1 MFNVSF
7 INFVSRATVHH
18 PLMFFL
24 SFLAVLLQPSTLSE
38 LVEKHLSNSP
48 KTKAPASLCGTQ
60 TDGDNSVAQSLPCCS
75 AAESSACNKD
85 GVLETKTKLILEVL
99 QDLQLLCDTQDLSP
113 AGDSEDHSLEDHH
126 HMAANG
132 HHHHLHLSSCH
143 ECLELENSTI
153 DSVKYASCEN
163 ISELPA
169 DRSDKWASGDGTFD
183 TVLQDDGGS
192 CISDVDSRYNP
203 KPPNVLV
210 FTSGSKDRYGAV
222 SQLLSECIDM
232 ENNIIYHLLPEQAL
246 TDPWLDNTRLLV
258 LADQD
263 SLTSQLQGRFLQ
275 YLRQGGRILGLSS
288 TFCPPGVCL
297 RLGERR
303 AGEIS
308 KVCFSKENSSPL
320 DLHLLTSGNIY
331 TTDTEEEAEVELWGE
346 VMLDTPT
353 QKDLVIARV
362 IDKENAGEAVL
373 CQVKTSDYFE
383 IQPQFGNNLNK

>member
-1 MFNVSF
+1 
-7 INFVSRATVHH
+7 
-18 PLMFFL
+18 MFFL

-38 LVEKHLSNSP
+38 LVGKHLSCSP
-48 KTKAPASLCGTQ
+48 KTKAPVSLCGTQ
-60 TDGDNSVAQSLPCCS
+60 TEADHS
-75 AAESSACNKD
+75 AVESSACCSTAESSPCKNA
-85 GVLETKTKLILEVL
+85 GVLETKTNLILEVS
-99 QDLQLLCDTQDLSP
+99 QDSQHLCDSQDLSP
-113 AGDSEDHSLEDHH
+113 VGDSEDHSLEDHH

-132 HHHHLHLSSCH
+132 HHHLHLSSCH

-183 TVLQDDGGS
+183 TVLQNDGGS
-192 CISDVDSRYNP
+192 CVSDVDSRYNP

-210 FTSGSKDRYGAV
+210 FTSDSKDRYGVV
-222 SQLLSECIDM
+222 SQLLSECIDL

-258 LADQD
+258 LAEEQ
-263 SLTSQLQGRFLQ
+263 SLTSQLQGRFLK

-303 AGEIS
+303 PGEIS
-308 KVCFSKENSSPL
+308 RVSFSKENSSPL
-320 DLHLLTSGNIY
+320 DLDLLASGKSY
-331 TTDTEEEAEVELWGE
+331 TTDPKEEAEVELWGE
-346 VMLDTPT
+346 VILDTPS
-353 QKDLVIARV
+353 QKDSVIARV
-362 IDKENAGEAVL
+362 IDKENAGDAVL
-373 CQVKTSDYFE
+373 CQVKIFFFVHKILKYF
-383 IQPQFGNNLNK
+383 IGTLKFSHNLATT

>member
-1 MFNVSF
+1 M
-7 INFVSRATVHH
+7 
-18 PLMFFL
+18 LFL
-24 SFLAVLLQPSTLSE
+24 FFLAVLLQPSTLSE

-60 TDGDNSVAQSLPCCS
+60 NDGDNSVAECLPCCS
-75 AAESSACNKD
+75 TATSSPCNKHSD
-85 GVLETKTKLILEVL
+85 LESKTNLILE
-99 QDLQLLCDTQDLSP
+99 QDLQHLCDSQDLSP
-113 AGDSEDHSLEDHH
+113 VGDSEDHSLDHQDHH

-132 HHHHLHLSSCH
+132 HHHLHLSSCH

-169 DRSDKWASGDGTFD
+169 DRSDRWAGGEGTFD

-192 CISDVDSRYNP
+192 CISDMDLRYNP

-210 FTSGSKDRYGAV
+210 FTSGSKDRYGVV

-258 LADQD
+258 LAEEQP
-263 SLTSQLQGRFLQ
+263 LTSQLQDRFLQ

-288 TFCPPGVCL
+288 TFCPPAVCL

-303 AGEIS
+303 PGEIS
-308 KVCFSKENSSPL
+308 RVSFSKEDSSPL
-320 DLHLLTSGNIY
+320 DLDLLASGNIY
-331 TTDTEEEAEVELWGE
+331 TTAPEEEAEVELWGE
-346 VMLDTPT
+346 VILDTSSH
-353 QKDLVIARV
+353 KDLVIARV

-373 CQVKTSDYFE
+373 CQVKIYICIYTFFKNDYINIE
-383 IQPQFGNNLNK
+383 WVLNLAST

>member
-1 MFNVSF
+1 
-7 INFVSRATVHH
+7 
-18 PLMFFL
+18 MFFL
-24 SFLAVLLQPSTLSE
+24 SSLAVLLQPSTLSE
-38 LVEKHLSNSP
+38 LVEKHLSYSP
-48 KTKAPASLCGTQ
+48 KTKALASLCGTQ
-60 TDGDNSVAQSLPCCS
+60 TDADNSVAESLPCCS
-75 AAESSACNKD
+75 TAESSPCNKD
-85 GVLETKTKLILEVL
+85 SVLKTKTNLILEVL
-99 QDLQLLCDTQDLSP
+99 HDSQHLCDTQDLSP
-113 AGDSEDHSLEDHH
+113 VGDSEDHSLEDHH

-132 HHHHLHLSSCH
+132 HHHHHLHLSSCH

-169 DRSDKWASGDGTFD
+169 DRLDKWASGDGTFD

-192 CISDVDSRYNP
+192 CISDMDSRSNP

-210 FTSGSKDRYGAV
+210 FTSGSNDRYAVV
-222 SQLLSECIDM
+222 SQLLSECINM

-258 LADQD
+258 LAEEQ
-263 SLTSQLQGRFLQ
+263 SLTSRLQGRFLQ
-275 YLRQGGRILGLSS
+275 YLRQGGRILALSS

-303 AGEIS
+303 LAAIS
-308 KVCFSKENSSPL
+308 RVSFSKENSSPL
-320 DLHLLTSGNIY
+320 DLDLLASGNIY
-331 TTDTEEEAEVELWGE
+331 APDPEEEAQVELWGE
-346 VMLDTPT
+346 LIHDTPR

-373 CQVKTSDYFE
+373 CQVKTFL
-383 IQPQFGNNLNK
+383 NLNILSLL